1 MNDVT
6 PGERW
11 RWALLA
17 AVVLAAASAFW
28 VFDALPFQDL
38 PAHAGLIAM
47 RHRFA
52 GSAFE
57 QRYYELGSEVGPY
70 AAFLYLGE
78 LYDRFLGP
86 LGAVRALATMP
97 VLATPAALLF
107 ARRRLHGDRAPWAGF
122 LGVALSFG
130 FMTLLGLASY
140 LFGVALL
147 IVALTVWLELLHDV
161 DRGLR
166 GRKREL
172 VFGVLALSVSLSH
185 GYAFAVLVLLAALT
199 AVTSGARRDRVV
211 RLRALAPGVSVAAWS
226 IAFGGPPPGS
236 AGTFELV
243 RSADFRT
250 PIDKLSL
257 LVTPTLMTRWGLDI
271 VVGLSIWGVLLASLR
286 ATIRDDGAPGDDADR
301 SSRAHGRAL
310 AIAAAATALLFF
322 VLPHAF
328 RWFGFIDGRM
338 LPVFLF
344 LVIGCVRRPALGRRL
359 GRALDGVAVGAAC
372 VLTAIVLYASHRFQ
386 AEARG
391 YREVLGT
398 IPALASVLNL
408 PIDPDSDVFTA
419 HPFVHYDK
427 LAAIDHDVLLSDI
440 WADRATTLYATPNN
454 PQARLP
460 ADYNSANLKRLD
472 WSSYD
477 LSDWSYI
484 LIRTRPDARAPETPG
499 LTLAKHAGGFWLYA
513 GPGN

>member
-1 MNDVT
+1 MNDAT

-17 AVVLAAASAFW
+17 ASILAAASAFW

-57 QRYYELGSEVGPY
+57 QRYYKLGSQVGPY
-70 AAFLYLGE
+70 AAFLFLGE

-86 LGAVRALATMP
+86 MGAVRALATMP

-107 ARRRLHGDRAPWAGF
+107 ARRRLHRDRAPWAGF

-140 LFGVALL
+140 LLGVALL
-147 IVALTVWLELLHDV
+147 VVALTVWLELLDDV

-166 GRKREL
+166 ARKREL
-172 VFGVLALSVSLSH
+172 VFGAAALSVSLAH
-185 GYAFAVLVLLAALT
+185 GYAFAVLVALAALT
-199 AVTSGARRDRVV
+199 AAASGDRYARLV
-211 RLRALAPGVSVAAWS
+211 RLRALAPGISVAAWS

-250 PIDKLSL
+250 PLDKLSL
-257 LVTPTLMTRWGLDI
+257 LVTPTLMTRWGLDV
-271 VVGLSIWGVLLASLR
+271 VVGLAIWGVLLASLR
-286 ATIRDDGAPGDDADR
+286 ATLRDHEPHTGGADR
-301 SSRAHGRAL
+301 RSRSHARAL
-310 AIAAAATALLFF
+310 AITAAGTAALFLA
-322 VLPHAF
+322 LPHAF
-328 RWFGFIDGRM
+328 KWFGFIDGRM
-338 LPVFLF
+338 LPIFLF
-344 LVIGCVRRPALGRRL
+344 LIIACVRRPALGPRL
-359 GRALDGVAVGAAC
+359 GRVLDGVAVGAAC
-372 VLTAIVLYASHRFQ
+372 TMTAIVLYASSRFQ

-391 YREVLGT
+391 YREVLGAV
-398 IPALASVLNL
+398 PALASVLNL

-427 LAAIDHDVLLSDI
+427 LTAIEHDVLLSDI
-440 WADRATTLYATPNN
+440 WADRATALYATPDN

-460 ADYNSANLKRLD
+460 VEYNSANLKRLD
-472 WSSYD
+472 WAAFD
-477 LSDWSYI
+477 LSDWSYV
-484 LIRTRPDARAPETPG
+484 LIRTRPEASAPETPG
-499 LTLAKHAGGFWLYA
+499 LALAKHAGGFWLYA
-513 GPGN
+513 GPGR